1 MFPSTGKTCF
11 SLLLAGVLAC
21 ALPAPDM
28 AGAAE
33 RKIKLNNS
41 AWGTIDHPSTV
52 YFSTKPCE
60 LLNLVSGDRFDVRI
74 HPSYTLVGMKDGY
87 QAVIT
92 GMTPFNLIW
101 PSATPGVF
109 PLLDL
114 FALPGLFPNQA
125 TSNAV
130 VRELFARYPQF
141 EAELDPSVERVSTQ
155 VHMRADLH
163 TRVPIRSLAEL
174 KGKTIGC
181 QSPQVAEALAALGAS
196 VSVIDLPDAYTSLDK
211 GVVDGIAC
219 AWGAVSATRLYEV
232 ARYHTLIGICPA
244 PSHLLANRKL
254 VWNVLTPE
262 QQTLMRELEPVFQG
276 MVTKGNVDASLDVRF
291 QQASPE
297 KGHEMIVWSQD
308 DLDAMRA
315 LFRPIWDKWAAD
327 MEARGLP
334 GKAILEDAIR
344 LVDAYNY
351 G

>member
-1 MFPSTGKTCF
+1 MFRFTGKTF
-11 SLLLAGVLAC
+11 SLLLTGFLVVALAAPAGSAH
-21 ALPAPDM
+21 
-28 AGAAE
+28 AAE

-41 AWGTIDHPSTV
+41 AWSTLDHPTTL
-52 YFSTKPCE
+52 YFSVKPCE
-60 LLNLVSGDRFDVRI
+60 LLNTVSGNRFDVRI

-130 VRELFARYPQF
+130 LRDLFAKYPQF
-141 EAELDPSVERVSTQ
+141 EAELDPTVVRVSTQ

-163 TRVPIRSLAEL
+163 TRMPIRSLADL

-196 VSVIDLPDAYTSLDK
+196 VSVVDLPDAYTSLDK

-219 AWGAVSATRLYEV
+219 AWGAVSATRLYEA

-244 PSHLLANRKL
+244 PSHLLANRRL
-254 VWNVLTPE
+254 VWDALSPE
-262 QQTLMRELEPVFQG
+262 QQALMKEMEPVFQG
-276 MVTKGNVDASLDVRF
+276 MVAKGNVDASLDVRF
-291 QQASPE
+291 RQASPD
-297 KGHEMIVWSQD
+297 KGHEMIVWSQE

-334 GKAILEDAIR
+334 GKAMLDDAVR